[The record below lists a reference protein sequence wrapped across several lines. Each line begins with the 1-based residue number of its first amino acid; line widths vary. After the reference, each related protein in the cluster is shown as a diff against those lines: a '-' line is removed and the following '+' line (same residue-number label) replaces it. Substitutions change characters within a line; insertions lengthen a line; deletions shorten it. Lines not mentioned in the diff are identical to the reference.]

1 MAVDSRKPGG
11 AQFLGRSTAEQ
22 DAAFAEAA
30 RHSRRVTL
38 LRKGLPIAAAAVLG
52 LYFISAAVL
61 RMSFGPMSASVDAV
75 QVSDGKLRMVNPKL
89 EGFDRTRG
97 GYVIRAD
104 YADQNVADPSQI
116 ELTALRAEMRQNDDD
131 WSLMLATRGE
141 FDTKNERLEMLD
153 GIDISTSSGLI
164 GRMERATL
172 NMNTQ
177 TLESKQPVRF
187 EMINSTVNAKGLRY
201 EASEKLIVFQGGVHV
216 NLKKRPGEANGKAQD
231 KERAATPAQAEPAAA
246 IPTEPAVQP

>member
-1 MAVDSRKPGG
+1 MAVDSHKTGG
-11 AQFLGRSTAEQ
+11 AQFLGRSAAEQ

-61 RMSFGPMSASVDAV
+61 RMSFGPISASVDAV
-75 QVSDGKLRMVNPKL
+75 TVSDGKLRMVNPKL
-89 EGFDRTRG
+89 EGFDRARG

-104 YADQNVADPSQI
+104 YADQDVTDPSQI

-131 WSLMLATRGE
+131 WSLMLAARGE
-141 FDTKNERLEMLD
+141 FDTKKEQLEMLD
-153 GIDISTSSGLI
+153 GIDISTSSGLV

-172 NMNTQ
+172 DMKTQ
-177 TLESKQPVRF
+177 TLESKRPVRF
-187 EMINSTVNAKGLRY
+187 EMINGTVDAKGLRY
-201 EASEKLIVFQGGVHV
+201 EANEKLIVFQGGVNV
-216 NLKKRPGEANGKAQD
+216 NLKKRPGEAPGKARS
-231 KERAATPAQAEPAAA
+231 KEQAAEPQAEPAAA
-246 IPTEPAVQP
+246 VQNEPAVQP